1 MIGLDTNVLVRY
13 ITQDD
18 DKQAALANSLIE
30 SLDDASPGFVTLVS
44 VVELNWVLESAY
56 NFTRQQFVEVMQA
69 LLTVDAIKLDRAAV
83 VASAVR
89 VYSAS
94 KADFSDC
101 LIERLSTGTGCER
114 TMTFDKAAAKTAGM
128 VLIEGG

>member
-18 DKQAALANSLIE
+18 KRQAGLANSLIE
-30 SLDDASPGFVTLVS
+30 SLDDASLGFVTLVT
-44 VVELNWVLESAY
+44 VVELSWVLESAY
-56 NFTRQQFVEVMQA
+56 NFTRQQFAEVMQT
-69 LLTVDAIKLDRAAV
+69 LMTVDTIKLDRAAV

-89 VYSAS
+89 IYAGS

-101 LIERLSTGTGCER
+101 LIERLSASAGCER
-114 TMTFDKAAAKTAGM
+114 TMTFDKAAAKMAGM
-128 VLIEGG
+128 VLIT

>member
-18 DKQAALANSLIE
+18 DKQSAKANSLID
-30 SLDDASPGFVTLVS
+30 SLDGSSPGYVTLATIA
-44 VVELNWVLESAY
+44 ELNWVFESVY
-56 NFTRQQFVEVMQA
+56 GVTRQQFVEVMQA
-69 LLTVDAIKLDRAAV
+69 LMSLDNIKLDRIAV

-89 VYSAS
+89 IYANS

-101 LIERLSTGTGCER
+101 LIERLCASAGCDR
-114 TMTFDKAAAKTAGM
+114 TMTFDKAAAKMAGM
-128 VLIEGG
+128 VLIT

>member
-18 DKQAALANSLIE
+18 NVQAVLANTLIE
-30 SLDDASPGFVTLVS
+30 SLNEASPGFVSLVTA
-44 VVELNWVLESAY
+44 VELSWVLESAY
-56 NFTRQQFVEVMQA
+56 GFTRQQFAEVMQT

-101 LIERLSTGTGCER
+101 LIERLSASAGCDR
-114 TMTFDKAAAKTAGM
+114 TMTLDKAAAKMAGM
-128 VLIEGG
+128 VLIG

>member
-18 DKQAALANSLIE
+18 DAQAALANSLIE
-30 SLDDASPGFVTLVS
+30 SLDEVSPGFVSLVS

-56 NFTRQQFVEVMQA
+56 NFTRQQFALVMQA
-69 LLTVDAIKLDRAAV
+69 LLTVDAIKLDCAAV

-101 LIERLSTGTGCER
+101 LIERLSASAGCKR

-128 VLIEGG
+128 VLIG

>member
-18 DKQAALANSLIE
+18 NKQAALVNSLIE
-30 SLDDASPGFVTLVS
+30 SLDDASPGFVTLVT
-44 VVELNWVLESAY
+44 VVELSWVLESAY
-56 NFTRQQFVEVMQA
+56 NFTRQQFAEVMQT
-69 LLTVDAIKLDRAAV
+69 LMTVDTIKLDRAAV

-89 VYSAS
+89 VYAGS

-101 LIERLSTGTGCER
+101 LIERLSASAGCEQ
-114 TMTFDKAAAKTAGM
+114 TMTFDKAAAKMTGM
-128 VLIEGG
+128 VLIG

>member
-18 DKQAALANSLIE
+18 DIQAVLANTLIE
-30 SLDDASPGFVTLVS
+30 SLDEASPGFVSLVT
-44 VVELNWVLESAY
+44 VVELSWVLESAY
-56 NFTRQQFVEVMQA
+56 GFTRQQFAEVMQT
-69 LLTVDAIKLDRAAV
+69 LMTVDAIKLDRAAV

-101 LIERLSTGTGCER
+101 LIERLSASAGCER

-128 VLIEGG
+128 VLIG

>member
-18 DKQAALANSLIE
+18 NKQAALANSLIE
-30 SLDDASPGFVTLVS
+30 GLNDATPGYVTLVT
-44 VVELNWVLESAY
+44 VIELSWVLESAY
-56 NFTRQQFVEVMQA
+56 NFTRQQFAEVMQT
-69 LLTVDAIKLDRAAV
+69 LMTVDAIKLDRAAV

-89 VYSAS
+89 VYASS

-101 LIERLSTGTGCER
+101 LIERLSASAGCEK
-114 TMTFDKAAAKTAGM
+114 TMTFDKAAAKMAGM
-128 VLIEGG
+128 VLIT

>member
-18 DKQAALANSLIE
+18 KRQAALANSLIE
-30 SLDDASPGFVTLVS
+30 SLDDASPGFVTLVT
-44 VVELNWVLESAY
+44 VVELSWVLESAY
-56 NFTRQQFVEVMQA
+56 NFTRQQFAEVMQT
-69 LLTVDAIKLDRAAV
+69 LMTVDTIKLDRAAV

-89 VYSAS
+89 IYAGS

-101 LIERLSTGTGCER
+101 LIERLSANAGCEQ
-114 TMTFDKAAAKTAGM
+114 TMTFDKAAAKMAGM
-128 VLIEGG
+128 VLIT

>member
-18 DKQAALANSLIE
+18 NKQADLANSLIE
-30 SLDDASPGFVTLVS
+30 GLDDASPGYVTLVT
-44 VVELNWVLESAY
+44 VIELSWVLESAY
-56 NFTRQQFVEVMQA
+56 NFSRQQFAEVLQTLMA
-69 LLTVDAIKLDRAAV
+69 VDTIKLDRSAV

-89 VYSAS
+89 TYAAS

-101 LIERLSTGTGCER
+101 LIERLSARAGCVK
-114 TMTFDKAAAKTAGM
+114 TMTFDKAAAKMTGM
-128 VLIEGG
+128 VLIG

>member
-18 DKQAALANSLIE
+18 KRQAGLANSLIE
-30 SLDDASPGFVTLVS
+30 SLDDASPGFVTLVT
-44 VVELNWVLESAY
+44 VVELSWVLESAY
-56 NFTRQQFVEVMQA
+56 NFTRQQFAEVMQT
-69 LLTVDAIKLDRAAV
+69 LMTVDTIKLDRAAV

-89 VYSAS
+89 VYAGS

-101 LIERLSTGTGCER
+101 LIERLSASAGCEQ
-114 TMTFDKAAAKTAGM
+114 TMTFDRAAAKMTGM
-128 VLIEGG
+128 VLLE

>member
-18 DKQAALANSLIE
+18 KRQAALANSLIE
-30 SLDDASPGFVTLVS
+30 SLDDASPGFVTLVT
-44 VVELNWVLESAY
+44 VVELSWVLESAY
-56 NFTRQQFVEVMQA
+56 NFTRQQFAEVMQT
-69 LLTVDAIKLDRAAV
+69 LMTVDTIKLDRAAV

-89 VYSAS
+89 IYAGS

-101 LIERLSTGTGCER
+101 LIERLSASAGCEQ
-114 TMTFDKAAAKTAGM
+114 TMTFDKAAAKMAGM
-128 VLIEGG
+128 VLIK

>member
-18 DKQAALANSLIE
+18 KRQAALANSLIE
-30 SLDDASPGFVTLVS
+30 SLDDASPGFVTLVT
-44 VVELNWVLESAY
+44 VVELSWVLESAY
-56 NFTRQQFVEVMQA
+56 NFTRQQFAEVMQT
-69 LLTVDAIKLDRAAV
+69 LMTVDTIKLDRAAV

-89 VYSAS
+89 VYAAS

-101 LIERLSTGTGCER
+101 LIERLSASAGCEQ
-114 TMTFDKAAAKTAGM
+114 TMTFDKAAAKMAGM
-128 VLIEGG
+128 VLIG

>member
-18 DKQAALANSLIE
+18 NKQAALASSLIE
-30 SLDDASPGFVTLVS
+30 SLDESSPGYVTLVT
-44 VVELNWVLESAY
+44 VVELSWVLESAY
-56 NFTRQQFVEVMQA
+56 KFTRLQFAEVMET
-69 LLTVDAIKLDRAAV
+69 LMTVDTIKLDRAAV

-89 VYSAS
+89 MYAAS

-101 LIERLSTGTGCER
+101 LIERLSANAGCER
-114 TMTFDKAAAKTAGM
+114 TITFDKAAAKLTGM
-128 VLIEGG
+128 VLIA

>member
-18 DKQAALANSLIE
+18 KRQATLANSLIE
-30 SLDDASPGFVTLVS
+30 SLDDASPGFVTLVT
-44 VVELNWVLESAY
+44 VVELSWVLESVY
-56 NFTRQQFVEVMQA
+56 NFTRQQFAEVMQT
-69 LLTVDAIKLDRAAV
+69 LMTVDTIKLDRAAV

-89 VYSAS
+89 MYAGS

-101 LIERLSTGTGCER
+101 LIERLSASAGCEQ
-114 TMTFDKAAAKTAGM
+114 TMTFDKAAAKMAGM
-128 VLIEGG
+128 VLIT